1 MKNTNRLWKKIINQD
16 SYNGNNYKKKKLKKK
31 KPRMNNPKLKILKL
45 EKKMEIFLKF
55 YGIPWSD

>member
-1 MKNTNRLWKKIINQD
+1 MAITT
-16 SYNGNNYKKKKLKKK
+16 KKKLKKK

-55 YGIPWSD
+55 YGIPWSDQRKKTHQ